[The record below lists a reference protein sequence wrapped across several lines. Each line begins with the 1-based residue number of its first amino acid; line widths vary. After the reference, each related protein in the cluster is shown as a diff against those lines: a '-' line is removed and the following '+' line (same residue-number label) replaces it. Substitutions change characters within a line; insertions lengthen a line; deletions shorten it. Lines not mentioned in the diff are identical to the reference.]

1 MAILFGNTTRCWVHR
16 SVASALAGALAT
28 GILLVIQ
35 APDISARSGPVGPAR
50 VIDGDTLDVG
60 GERVR
65 LEGIDAPELAQIC
78 PRRPTGTWPCGE
90 AAAKELRRH
99 VERRDLE
106 CEAKGTDKYGRTLGV
121 CSVAGRD
128 VNAMMVRHGFAWAFR
143 KYSLSY
149 VRQEEEARAE
159 QAGIWQG
166 EAEPAW
172 EYRKKRWAGAETAAP
187 GGCAIKGNVS
197 ANGRIYH
204 TPWSPW
210 YDRVSID
217 EARGERW
224 FCSEAEAL
232 SAGWRPVG
240 SP

>member
-1 MAILFGNTTRCWVHR
+1 MKKVCANTTRWFLYR
-16 SVASALAGALAT
+16 LAASALAGILALA
-28 GILLVIQ
+28 LVLAIP
-35 APDISARSGPVGPAR
+35 APETSARSTPERPVR

-65 LEGIDAPELAQIC
+65 LEGIDAPELAQTC
-78 PRRPTGTWPCGE
+78 PRRLVGTWDCGR
-90 AAAKELRRH
+90 AAAQELRRQ
-99 VERRDLE
+99 VQGRDLD
-106 CEAKGTDKYGRTLGV
+106 CQPRGTDKYGRTLGV
-121 CSVAGRD
+121 CYIAGRD
-128 VNAMMVRHGFAWAFR
+128 VNALMVRHGFAWAFR

-149 VRQEEEARAE
+149 MREEEAARAE
-159 QAGIWQG
+159 HAGIWQA

-172 EYRKKRWAGAETAAP
+172 EYRRKRWAGAETAAP
-187 GGCAIKGNVS
+187 EGCAIKGNVS

-210 YDRVSID
+210 YARVSID
-217 EARGERW
+217 ESRGERW

-240 SP
+240 AP